1 MSKNSYDDLANLF
14 LYKLYLQQIEKLF
27 NNLLGIDIYIY
38 IYIFDL
44 RQSELVCMILKFK
57 LIFKFTYLRK
67 LDIRKS
73 LLHLQNISN
82 MYSQKGSI
90 QKRDL

>member
-27 NNLLGIDIYIY
+27 NNLLGIDIY

-82 MYSQKGSI
+82 MYSQKGGI